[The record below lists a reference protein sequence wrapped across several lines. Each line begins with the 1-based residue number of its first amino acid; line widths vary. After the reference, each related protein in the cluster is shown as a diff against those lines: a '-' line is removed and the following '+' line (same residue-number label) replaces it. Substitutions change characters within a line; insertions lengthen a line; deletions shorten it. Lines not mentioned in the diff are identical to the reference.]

1 MAATDALF
9 QAMEP
14 LRLRYLD
21 SPLPGWL
28 RVAGETV
35 LAMLPDSLRRQLG
48 VRHRRLLMSLDAE
61 GLQLRAQMDERTH
74 LVGVLPLDDA
84 VLLEQLRELL
94 DHNAGNVPRWLVLDV
109 GQTLRPVISVPASA
123 EARLREVMLHEIDRQ
138 TPFSHDQVSFE
149 PRILSRDAQTR
160 QLRVELVVLP
170 RARLDAVL
178 ALLGPL
184 ANGLA
189 GVDVVDADGARLGVN
204 LLPLVGRSARQ
215 DRSRNVNR
223 WLALIT
229 VAALFGAMWMTLS
242 NRSAELGATTARVDA
257 AKLKA
262 REVRILRNS
271 LKGSA
276 DAANFLARLSARQPT
291 TLEVLADLTKRI
303 PDTTYMEKIA
313 INDGNIVLIGQSQRA
328 ADLVG
333 LLQGSTLFKTPTLT
347 GSVQT
352 DPRTGKERFTLTAV
366 VTGSNR
372 DKEAADASARKR

>member
-1 MAATDALF
+1 MAATDTLF

-28 RVAGETV
+28 RVAGETL

-48 VRHRRLLMSLDAE
+48 VRHRRLLMSLDTD
-61 GLQLRAQMDERTH
+61 GLQLRAQMDERTN
-74 LVGVLPLDDA
+74 LIGVLPLDDA

-94 DHNAGNVPRWLVLDV
+94 DHNAGNVPRWLLVDA

-123 EARLREVMLHEIDRQ
+123 ETRLREVMLHEIDRQ
-138 TPFSHDQVSFE
+138 TPFSPDQVSFE

-170 RARLDAVL
+170 RARLDAAI

-189 GVDVVDADGARLGVN
+189 GVDVVDANGSRLGVN
-204 LLPLVGRSARQ
+204 LLPLAGRSARQ

-223 WLALIT
+223 WLALVT

-242 NRSAELGATTARVDA
+242 NRSAELEATTARVDA
-257 AKLKA
+257 AKAKA
-262 REVRILRNS
+262 REVRILRSS
-271 LKGSA
+271 LKASA

-291 TLEVLADLTKRI
+291 ALEVLADMTRRI
-303 PDTTYMEKIA
+303 PDTTYLEKIA

-372 DKEAADASARKR
+372 DKEATDASARKR

>member
-1 MAATDALF
+1 MAATDTLF

-28 RVAGETV
+28 RVAGETL

-61 GLQLRAQMDERTH
+61 GLQLRAQMDERTS
-74 LVGVLPLDDA
+74 LIGVLPLDDV

-94 DHNAGNVPRWLVLDV
+94 DHNAGNVPRWLLVDA

-138 TPFSHDQVSFE
+138 TPFSPDQVSFE

-170 RARLDAVL
+170 RARLDAAI

-189 GVDVVDADGARLGVN
+189 GVDVVDANGSRLGVN
-204 LLPLVGRSARQ
+204 LLPLAGRSARQ

-223 WLALIT
+223 WLALVT

-242 NRSAELGATTARVDA
+242 NRSAELEATTARVDA
-257 AKLKA
+257 AKAKA

-271 LKGSA
+271 LKASA

-291 TLEVLADLTKRI
+291 TLEVLADMTKRI
-303 PDTTYMEKIA
+303 PDTTYLEKIA

-372 DKEAADASARKR
+372 DKETTDASARKR

>member
-94 DHNAGNVPRWLVLDV
+94 DHNAGNVPRWLVVDV
-109 GQTLRPVISVPASA
+109 GQTLRPAISVPASA

-170 RARLDAVL
+170 RARLDAAL

-189 GVDVVDADGARLGVN
+189 GVDVVDANGARLGVN
-204 LLPLVGRSARQ
+204 LLPLAGRSARL

-229 VAALFGAMWMTLS
+229 VAALLGAMWMTLS
-242 NRSAELGATTARVDA
+242 NRSAELEATSARVDA
-257 AKLKA
+257 ANVKA

-303 PDTTYMEKIA
+303 PDSTYLEKIA

-372 DKEAADASARKR
+372 DKEAADASDRKR

>member
-1 MAATDALF
+1 MAATETLF

-61 GLQLRAQMDERTH
+61 DLKLRAQMDERSH
-74 LVGVLPLDDA
+74 LIGVLPLDDA
-84 VLLEQLRELL
+84 FELEQLRELL
-94 DHNAGNVPRWLVLDV
+94 NQNAGNVPRWLVVDI
-109 GQTLRPVISVPASA
+109 GQTLRPVLTVPASA

-138 TPFSHDQVSFE
+138 TPFSPDQVSFE

-160 QLRVELVVLP
+160 QMRVELVVLP
-170 RARLDAVL
+170 RARLDAAIAV
-178 ALLGPL
+178 LGPL

-189 GVDVVDADGARLGVN
+189 GVDVGNADGSRLGVN
-204 LLPLVGRSARQ
+204 LLPLAGRSARQ

-229 VAALFGAMWMTLS
+229 IAALFGAMWLALS
-242 NRSAELGATTARVDA
+242 NRSAELAATTARVDA
-257 AKLKA
+257 AKAKA

-276 DAANFLARLSARQPT
+276 DAANFLARLSVRQPT

-303 PDTTYMEKIA
+303 PDSTYLEKIA
-313 INDGNIVLIGQSQRA
+313 ISDGNIVLIGQSQRA

-333 LLQGSTLFKTPTLT
+333 LLQGSTLFRTPTLT

>member
-1 MAATDALF
+1 MAATDTLF

-94 DHNAGNVPRWLVLDV
+94 DHNAGNVPRWLVVDV
-109 GQTLRPVISVPASA
+109 GQTLRPVISMPASA

-149 PRILSRDAQTR
+149 PRILTRDAQTR

-170 RARLDAVL
+170 RARLDAAL

-204 LLPLVGRSARQ
+204 LLPLAGRSARQ

-242 NRSAELGATTARVDA
+242 NRSAELEATTARVDA
-257 AKLKA
+257 AKAKA

-303 PDTTYMEKIA
+303 PDTTYLEKIA

-372 DKEAADASARKR
+372 DKEATDASDRKR

>member
-61 GLQLRAQMDERTH
+61 DLKLRAQMDERSH
-74 LVGVLPLDDA
+74 LIGVLPLDDA
-84 VLLEQLRELL
+84 FELEQLRELL
-94 DHNAGNVPRWLVLDV
+94 NQNAGNVPRWLVVDI
-109 GQTLRPVISVPASA
+109 GQTLRPVLTVPASA

-138 TPFSHDQVSFE
+138 TPFSPDQVSFE

-160 QLRVELVVLP
+160 QMRVELVVLP
-170 RARLDAVL
+170 RARLDA
-178 ALLGPL
+178 AIASLGPL

-189 GVDVVDADGARLGVN
+189 GVDVGNADGSRLGVN
-204 LLPLVGRSARQ
+204 LLPLAGRSARQ

-229 VAALFGAMWMTLS
+229 IAALFGAMWLALS
-242 NRSAELGATTARVDA
+242 NRSAELAATTVRVDA
-257 AKLKA
+257 AKAKA

-276 DAANFLARLSARQPT
+276 DAANFLARLSVRQPT

-303 PDTTYMEKIA
+303 PDSTYLEKIA
-313 INDGNIVLIGQSQRA
+313 ISDGNIVLIGQSQRA

-333 LLQGSTLFKTPTLT
+333 LLQGSTLFRTPTLT

>member
-1 MAATDALF
+1 MAATDTLF

-35 LAMLPDSLRRQLG
+35 LAMLPDSVRRQLG

-74 LVGVLPLDDA
+74 LIGVLPVDDA
-84 VLLEQLRELL
+84 ALLEQLRELL
-94 DHNAGNVPRWLVLDV
+94 DQNAGNVQRWLVLDI
-109 GQTLRPVISVPASA
+109 GQTLRPAISVPASA

-170 RARLDAVL
+170 RARLDAAI

-184 ANGLA
+184 ADGLA
-189 GVDVVDADGARLGVN
+189 GVDVANVDGSRLGVN
-204 LLPLVGRSARQ
+204 LLPLAGRSARQ
-215 DRSRNVNR
+215 DRSRNANG

-229 VAALFGAMWMTLS
+229 VAALFGAMWVTLS
-242 NRSAELGATTARVDA
+242 NRSAELEATTARVDA
-257 AKLKA
+257 AKLQA
-262 REVRILRNS
+262 REVRVLRNG

-276 DAANFLARLSARQPT
+276 NAANFLARLSTRQPT
-291 TLEVLADLTKRI
+291 TLEVLADMTKRI
-303 PDTTYMEKIA
+303 PDSTYLEKIA

-328 ADLVG
+328 ADLVA

-372 DKEAADASARKR
+372 DKEAVDAPTRKR

>member
-1 MAATDALF
+1 MAATDTLF

-74 LVGVLPLDDA
+74 LIGVLPVDDA
-84 VLLEQLRELL
+84 ALLEQLRELL
-94 DHNAGNVPRWLVLDV
+94 DQNAGNVPRWLVMDI
-109 GQTLRPVISVPASA
+109 GQTLRPVISVPAIA

-170 RARLDAVL
+170 RARLDAAI

-184 ANGLA
+184 ATGLA
-189 GVDVVDADGARLGVN
+189 GVDVVNADGSRLGVN
-204 LLPLVGRSARQ
+204 LLPLAGRSARQ

-229 VAALFGAMWMTLS
+229 VAALFGAMWVTLS
-242 NRSAELGATTARVDA
+242 NRSAELEATTARVDA
-257 AKLKA
+257 AKLQA

-291 TLEVLADLTKRI
+291 TLEVLADMTRRI
-303 PDTTYMEKIA
+303 PDSTYLEKIA

>member
-1 MAATDALF
+1 MAATDTLF

-74 LVGVLPLDDA
+74 LVGVLPVDDSF
-84 VLLEQLRELL
+84 LLEQLRELL
-94 DHNAGNVPRWLVLDV
+94 DQNAGNVPRWLVVDI

-149 PRILSRDAQTR
+149 PRVLSRDPQTR

-170 RARLDAVL
+170 RARLDAAI

-189 GVDVVDADGARLGVN
+189 GVDVGNADGSRLGVN
-204 LLPLVGRSARQ
+204 LLPLAGRSARQ

-229 VAALFGAMWMTLS
+229 IAALFGAMWVTLS
-242 NRSAELGATTARVDA
+242 NRSAELAATTARVDA
-257 AKLKA
+257 AKAKA

-303 PDTTYMEKIA
+303 PDSTYLEKIA

>member
-1 MAATDALF
+1 MAATDTPF

-35 LAMLPDSLRRQLG
+35 LAMLPESLRRQLG
-48 VRHRRLLMSLDAE
+48 VRHRRLLLSLDAE
-61 GLQLRAQMDERTH
+61 GLRLRAQMDERTH
-74 LVGVLPLDDA
+74 LIGVLPAGDA
-84 VLLEQLRELL
+84 LLLEQLRELL
-94 DHNAGNVPRWLVLDV
+94 DQNAGNVPRWLVLDI

-149 PRILSRDAQTR
+149 PRVLSRDAQTR

-170 RARLDAVL
+170 RARLDAAI

-189 GVDVVDADGARLGVN
+189 GVDVADADGSRLGVN
-204 LLPLVGRSARQ
+204 LLPLAGRSARQ
-215 DRSRNVNR
+215 DRARNANG

-229 VAALFGAMWMTLS
+229 VAALFGAMWVTLS
-242 NRSAELGATTARVDA
+242 NRSAELEVTTARVDA
-257 AKLKA
+257 AKQQA

-291 TLEVLADLTKRI
+291 TLEVMADLTKRI
-303 PDTTYMEKIA
+303 PDSTYLEKIA